1 MFQFPR
7 RFPNFVPDS
16 QLPGNGA
23 SATEI
28 KMEDGT
34 SSGPRRKQPPEWGR
48 FGPRA
53 NKASRWAG
61 EEGQIG
67 ELLVH
72 ASGKVTLVVNNDL
85 SYEVGRLR
93 LLRL

>member
-7 RFPNFVPDS
+7 RFPQLVPES
-16 QLPGNGA
+16 QLEE
-23 SATEI
+23 ATEI
-28 KMEDGT
+28 KPEHPDLAAPA
-34 SSGPRRKQPPEWGR
+34 GPRRKQPPEWGR

-53 NKASRWAG
+53 NKAARWAP

-72 ASGKVTLVVNNDL
+72 KSGKVTLVVNNDL
-85 SYEVGRLR
+85 SYDVSRRVYCLS
-93 LLRL
+93 